1 MAYQFKKSKSREL
14 QEWLVAKIRE
24 AIPNEEIQIFSRLK
38 GNVAS
43 DIDNALAQIGLAV
56 VVSPY
61 LAEEYENRVMNIVST
76 GTIAFSVIENVSLN
90 SIQIDGVEIHA
101 DNLREAVVATI
112 YDERFEGSI
121 PQFQAVED
129 ASPEDIEEVY
139 MEDMGFLDDDVE
151 WICNRAEAI
160 LRRMLGGVSKNSL
173 QNDFDRLVKENEQS
187 LEVGR
192 VVEACIK
199 DAMRGYKKALNV
211 TIYKNNSKHNYNEK
225 SLLLSSGEY
234 RMLLVR

>member
-38 GNVAS
+38 GDVAS
-43 DIDNALAQIGLAV
+43 DIDNVLAQIGLAV

-101 DNLREAVVATI
+101 DNLREAVVSTI
-112 YDERFEGSI
+112 YNERFEGSI

-129 ASPEDIEEVY
+129 ASPEDEPL
-139 MEDMGFLDDDVE
+139 M
-151 WICNRAEAI
+151 I
-160 LRRMLGGVSKNSL
+160 LIQKIRFQITL
-173 QNDFDRLVKENEQS
+173 
-187 LEVGR
+187 
-192 VVEACIK
+192 
-199 DAMRGYKKALNV
+199 
-211 TIYKNNSKHNYNEK
+211 
-225 SLLLSSGEY
+225 
-234 RMLLVR
+234 

>member
-38 GNVAS
+38 GDVAN
-43 DIDNALAQIGLAV
+43 DIDNALAQIGLAI

-61 LAEEYENRVMNIVST
+61 LAEEYENRVMDIVST
-76 GTIAFSVIENVSLN
+76 GTIAVSVIENVSLN
-90 SIQIDGVEIHA
+90 SVQIDGVEVHA

-129 ASPEDIEEVY
+129 ASPEDEPL
-139 MEDMGFLDDDVE
+139 M
-151 WICNRAEAI
+151 I
-160 LRRMLGGVSKNSL
+160 LIQK
-173 QNDFDRLVKENEQS
+173 
-187 LEVGR
+187 
-192 VVEACIK
+192 IK
-199 DAMRGYKKALNV
+199 FQITL
-211 TIYKNNSKHNYNEK
+211 
-225 SLLLSSGEY
+225 
-234 RMLLVR
+234 

>member
-38 GNVAS
+38 GDVAS

-61 LAEEYENRVMNIVST
+61 LAEEYENRAMDIVSN

-90 SIQIDGVEIHA
+90 SIQIDGVEVHA

-129 ASPEDIEEVY
+129 ASPEDEPL
-139 MEDMGFLDDDVE
+139 M
-151 WICNRAEAI
+151 I
-160 LRRMLGGVSKNSL
+160 LIQKIRFQITL
-173 QNDFDRLVKENEQS
+173 
-187 LEVGR
+187 
-192 VVEACIK
+192 
-199 DAMRGYKKALNV
+199 
-211 TIYKNNSKHNYNEK
+211 
-225 SLLLSSGEY
+225 
-234 RMLLVR
+234 

>member
-38 GNVAS
+38 GDVAN
-43 DIDNALAQIGLAV
+43 DIDNALAQIGLAI

-61 LAEEYENRVMNIVST
+61 LAEQYENRVMDIVSN
-76 GTIAFSVIENVSLN
+76 GTIAVSVIENVSLN
-90 SIQIDGVEIHA
+90 SVQIDGVEVHA

-129 ASPEDIEEVY
+129 ASPEDEPL
-139 MEDMGFLDDDVE
+139 M
-151 WICNRAEAI
+151 I
-160 LRRMLGGVSKNSL
+160 LIQK
-173 QNDFDRLVKENEQS
+173 
-187 LEVGR
+187 
-192 VVEACIK
+192 IK
-199 DAMRGYKKALNV
+199 FQITL
-211 TIYKNNSKHNYNEK
+211 
-225 SLLLSSGEY
+225 
-234 RMLLVR
+234 

>member
-101 DNLREAVVATI
+101 DNLREAVVSTI

-129 ASPEDIEEVY
+129 ASPEDEPL
-139 MEDMGFLDDDVE
+139 M
-151 WICNRAEAI
+151 I
-160 LRRMLGGVSKNSL
+160 LIQKIRFQITL
-173 QNDFDRLVKENEQS
+173 
-187 LEVGR
+187 
-192 VVEACIK
+192 
-199 DAMRGYKKALNV
+199 
-211 TIYKNNSKHNYNEK
+211 
-225 SLLLSSGEY
+225 
-234 RMLLVR
+234 

>member
-38 GNVAS
+38 GDVAN
-43 DIDNALAQIGLAV
+43 DIDNALTQIGLAI

-61 LAEEYENRVMNIVST
+61 LAEEYENRVMDIVSN
-76 GTIAFSVIENVSLN
+76 GTIAVSVIENVSLN
-90 SIQIDGVEIHA
+90 SVQIDGVEVHA

-129 ASPEDIEEVY
+129 ASPEDEPL
-139 MEDMGFLDDDVE
+139 M
-151 WICNRAEAI
+151 I
-160 LRRMLGGVSKNSL
+160 LIQK
-173 QNDFDRLVKENEQS
+173 
-187 LEVGR
+187 
-192 VVEACIK
+192 IK
-199 DAMRGYKKALNV
+199 FQITL
-211 TIYKNNSKHNYNEK
+211 
-225 SLLLSSGEY
+225 
-234 RMLLVR
+234 

>member
-38 GNVAS
+38 GDVAS

-101 DNLREAVVATI
+101 DNLREAVVSTI

-129 ASPEDIEEVY
+129 ASPEDEPL
-139 MEDMGFLDDDVE
+139 M
-151 WICNRAEAI
+151 I
-160 LRRMLGGVSKNSL
+160 LIQKIRFQITL
-173 QNDFDRLVKENEQS
+173 
-187 LEVGR
+187 
-192 VVEACIK
+192 
-199 DAMRGYKKALNV
+199 
-211 TIYKNNSKHNYNEK
+211 
-225 SLLLSSGEY
+225 
-234 RMLLVR
+234 

>member
-38 GNVAS
+38 GDVAN
-43 DIDNALAQIGLAV
+43 DIDNALAQIGLAI

-61 LAEEYENRVMNIVST
+61 LAEEYENRVMDIVSN
-76 GTIAFSVIENVSLN
+76 GTIAVSVIENVSLN
-90 SIQIDGVEIHA
+90 SVQIDGVEVHA

-129 ASPEDIEEVY
+129 ASPEDEPL
-139 MEDMGFLDDDVE
+139 M
-151 WICNRAEAI
+151 I
-160 LRRMLGGVSKNSL
+160 LIQKIRFPITL
-173 QNDFDRLVKENEQS
+173 
-187 LEVGR
+187 
-192 VVEACIK
+192 
-199 DAMRGYKKALNV
+199 
-211 TIYKNNSKHNYNEK
+211 
-225 SLLLSSGEY
+225 
-234 RMLLVR
+234 

>member
-38 GNVAS
+38 GDVAS
-43 DIDNALAQIGLAV
+43 DIENALAQIGLAV

-129 ASPEDIEEVY
+129 ASPEDEPL
-139 MEDMGFLDDDVE
+139 M
-151 WICNRAEAI
+151 I
-160 LRRMLGGVSKNSL
+160 LIQKIRFPITL
-173 QNDFDRLVKENEQS
+173 
-187 LEVGR
+187 
-192 VVEACIK
+192 
-199 DAMRGYKKALNV
+199 
-211 TIYKNNSKHNYNEK
+211 
-225 SLLLSSGEY
+225 
-234 RMLLVR
+234 

>member
-38 GNVAS
+38 GDVAS

-101 DNLREAVVATI
+101 DNLREAVVSTI

-129 ASPEDIEEVY
+129 ASPEDEPL
-139 MEDMGFLDDDVE
+139 M
-151 WICNRAEAI
+151 I
-160 LRRMLGGVSKNSL
+160 LVQKIRFQVQL
-173 QNDFDRLVKENEQS
+173 
-187 LEVGR
+187 
-192 VVEACIK
+192 
-199 DAMRGYKKALNV
+199 
-211 TIYKNNSKHNYNEK
+211 
-225 SLLLSSGEY
+225 
-234 RMLLVR
+234 

>member
-90 SIQIDGVEIHA
+90 SIQIDDVEIHA

-129 ASPEDIEEVY
+129 ASPEDEPL
-139 MEDMGFLDDDVE
+139 M
-151 WICNRAEAI
+151 I
-160 LRRMLGGVSKNSL
+160 LIQKIRFQITL
-173 QNDFDRLVKENEQS
+173 
-187 LEVGR
+187 
-192 VVEACIK
+192 
-199 DAMRGYKKALNV
+199 
-211 TIYKNNSKHNYNEK
+211 
-225 SLLLSSGEY
+225 
-234 RMLLVR
+234 

>member
-1 MAYQFKKSKSREL
+1 MSYQFKKSKSREL

-38 GNVAS
+38 GDVAS
-43 DIDNALAQIGLAV
+43 DIENALAQIGLAV

-129 ASPEDIEEVY
+129 ASPEDEPL
-139 MEDMGFLDDDVE
+139 M
-151 WICNRAEAI
+151 I
-160 LRRMLGGVSKNSL
+160 LIQK
-173 QNDFDRLVKENEQS
+173 
-187 LEVGR
+187 
-192 VVEACIK
+192 IK
-199 DAMRGYKKALNV
+199 FQVQL
-211 TIYKNNSKHNYNEK
+211 
-225 SLLLSSGEY
+225 
-234 RMLLVR
+234 

>member
-101 DNLREAVVATI
+101 DNLREAVVSTI
-112 YDERFEGSI
+112 YNERFEGSI
-121 PQFQAVED
+121 PQF
-129 ASPEDIEEVY
+129 
-139 MEDMGFLDDDVE
+139 
-151 WICNRAEAI
+151 
-160 LRRMLGGVSKNSL
+160 
-173 QNDFDRLVKENEQS
+173 
-187 LEVGR
+187 
-192 VVEACIK
+192 
-199 DAMRGYKKALNV
+199 
-211 TIYKNNSKHNYNEK
+211 
-225 SLLLSSGEY
+225 
-234 RMLLVR
+234 

>member
-101 DNLREAVVATI
+101 DNLREAVVSTI
-112 YDERFEGSI
+112 YNERFEGSI

-129 ASPEDIEEVY
+129 ASPEDEP
-139 MEDMGFLDDDVE
+139 L
-151 WICNRAEAI
+151 
-160 LRRMLGGVSKNSL
+160 
-173 QNDFDRLVKENEQS
+173 
-187 LEVGR
+187 
-192 VVEACIK
+192 
-199 DAMRGYKKALNV
+199 
-211 TIYKNNSKHNYNEK
+211 
-225 SLLLSSGEY
+225 
-234 RMLLVR
+234 MLLIQKIRFQINL

>member
-38 GNVAS
+38 GDVAN
-43 DIDNALAQIGLAV
+43 DIDNALAQIGLAI
-56 VVSPY
+56 VVSPF

-101 DNLREAVVATI
+101 DNLREAVVSTI

-121 PQFQAVED
+121 PQLQAVED
-129 ASPEDIEEVY
+129 ASPEDEPLMVLIQKIR
-139 MEDMGFLDDDVE
+139 FQITL
-151 WICNRAEAI
+151 
-160 LRRMLGGVSKNSL
+160 
-173 QNDFDRLVKENEQS
+173 
-187 LEVGR
+187 
-192 VVEACIK
+192 
-199 DAMRGYKKALNV
+199 
-211 TIYKNNSKHNYNEK
+211 
-225 SLLLSSGEY
+225 
-234 RMLLVR
+234 

>member
-38 GNVAS
+38 GDVAS

-129 ASPEDIEEVY
+129 ASPEDEPL
-139 MEDMGFLDDDVE
+139 M
-151 WICNRAEAI
+151 I
-160 LRRMLGGVSKNSL
+160 LIQKIRFQITL
-173 QNDFDRLVKENEQS
+173 
-187 LEVGR
+187 
-192 VVEACIK
+192 
-199 DAMRGYKKALNV
+199 
-211 TIYKNNSKHNYNEK
+211 
-225 SLLLSSGEY
+225 
-234 RMLLVR
+234 

>member
-129 ASPEDIEEVY
+129 ASPEDEPL
-139 MEDMGFLDDDVE
+139 M
-151 WICNRAEAI
+151 I
-160 LRRMLGGVSKNSL
+160 LIQKIRFQITL
-173 QNDFDRLVKENEQS
+173 
-187 LEVGR
+187 
-192 VVEACIK
+192 
-199 DAMRGYKKALNV
+199 
-211 TIYKNNSKHNYNEK
+211 
-225 SLLLSSGEY
+225 
-234 RMLLVR
+234 

>member
-121 PQFQAVED
+121 PQLQAVED
-129 ASPEDIEEVY
+129 ASPEDEPL
-139 MEDMGFLDDDVE
+139 M
-151 WICNRAEAI
+151 I
-160 LRRMLGGVSKNSL
+160 LIQKIRFQITL
-173 QNDFDRLVKENEQS
+173 
-187 LEVGR
+187 
-192 VVEACIK
+192 
-199 DAMRGYKKALNV
+199 
-211 TIYKNNSKHNYNEK
+211 
-225 SLLLSSGEY
+225 
-234 RMLLVR
+234 

>member
-38 GNVAS
+38 GDVAS

-101 DNLREAVVATI
+101 DNLREAVVSTI
-112 YDERFEGSI
+112 YNERFEGSI
-121 PQFQAVED
+121 PQF
-129 ASPEDIEEVY
+129 
-139 MEDMGFLDDDVE
+139 
-151 WICNRAEAI
+151 
-160 LRRMLGGVSKNSL
+160 
-173 QNDFDRLVKENEQS
+173 
-187 LEVGR
+187 
-192 VVEACIK
+192 
-199 DAMRGYKKALNV
+199 
-211 TIYKNNSKHNYNEK
+211 
-225 SLLLSSGEY
+225 
-234 RMLLVR
+234 